1 MWTRG
6 CGVSRAGRVPVRDM
20 PDAVALNDGAKAVLV
35 GPVLPC
41 RGGVAQYSTMLHR
54 TWRQRA
60 ELLTISCAESY
71 PSWLYPGR
79 SIVEPG
85 FEHHQEHG
93 VEYLLKPFQPA
104 NWKRVAARILE
115 HGAQTAVLSWW
126 TAFWAPAIG
135 LLARRLRAGGM
146 RVVFLCHNVFD
157 HEPSWR
163 KVGLTR
169 WVLKSGDAFV
179 TQSQS
184 EADVLLKLLP
194 GACVQ
199 VYPHPVFTQ
208 YPEAQCKMPRRAG
221 LELLFFGLAR
231 PYKGLDVLLGAMR
244 LLKGEDVFLT
254 VAGEWWMKNDALRRE
269 LAACGNVEIVD
280 RYIPFAETGDYF
292 QRADVVVLPYRTVT
306 GTGVVPLAYRYGKPV
321 VATRVGGLPE
331 VVEDGVSGRL
341 ADSGDPQALAAAL
354 REFRPGHGLPASG
367 VARVASRMTWA
378 GLCDTLNK
386 A

>member
-1 MWTRG
+1 M
-6 CGVSRAGRVPVRDM
+6 
-20 PDAVALNDGAKAVLV
+20 
-35 GPVLPC
+35 
-41 RGGVAQYSTMLHR
+41 
-54 TWRQRA
+54 
-60 ELLTISCAESY
+60 
-71 PSWLYPGR
+71 
-79 SIVEPG
+79 
-85 FEHHQEHG
+85 
-93 VEYLLKPFQPA
+93 
-104 NWKRVAARILE
+104 
-115 HGAQTAVLSWW
+115 
-126 TAFWAPAIG
+126 
-135 LLARRLRAGGM
+135 
-146 RVVFLCHNVFD
+146 VFLCHNVFD
-157 HEPSWR
+157 HEPSWW

-194 GACVQ
+194 GACVH

-321 VATRVGGLPE
+321 VTTRVGGLPE

-354 REFRPGHGLPASG
+354 REFRPGHGLPAGG

-378 GLCDTLNK
+378 GLCDTLSK

>member
-1 MWTRG
+1 M
-6 CGVSRAGRVPVRDM
+6 
-20 PDAVALNDGAKAVLV
+20 
-35 GPVLPC
+35 
-41 RGGVAQYSTMLHR
+41 
-54 TWRQRA
+54 
-60 ELLTISCAESY
+60 
-71 PSWLYPGR
+71 
-79 SIVEPG
+79 
-85 FEHHQEHG
+85 
-93 VEYLLKPFQPA
+93 
-104 NWKRVAARILE
+104 AARILE

-126 TAFWAPAIG
+126 TAFWALAIG
-135 LLARRLRAGGM
+135 VLARRLRAGGM

-157 HEPSWR
+157 HEPSWW

-208 YPEAQCKMPRRAG
+208 YPEAQRKMPRRAG

-306 GTGVVPLAYRYGKPV
+306 GTGIVPLAYRYGKPV

-354 REFRPGHGLPASG
+354 RGFRPGHGLPAGG
-367 VARVASRMTWA
+367 VVRVASRMTWA
-378 GLCDTLNK
+378 GLCDTLSGI
-386 A
+386 